1 MEALLRR
8 MDRETI
14 AAAVTDTV
22 VDPLT
27 PEAVAVILAIPSAT
41 GESNPVALTAPTFV
55 LEECQVTV
63 VVRICVVPSEYLP
76 VAENCCVWPRGTWAS
91 AGPTEIAFNL
101 GTTWFAPGPD
111 AQPVQRMANPA
122 KRIAMILYIISPHVA
137 LIGTGTL
144 DLRTTGSK
152 NHLFQRSKSV
162 ACIKVIEPDV

>member
-1 MEALLRR
+1 MEALLRT

-22 VDPLT
+22 VDPLS

-63 VVRICVVPSEYLP
+63 EVRICVVPSEYLA

-91 AGPTEIAFNL
+91 AGLTEMAFNL
-101 GTTWFAPGPD
+101 GTTWFAPGLVV
-111 AQPVQRMANPA
+111 QPVQRMANPA
-122 KRIAMILYIISPHVA
+122 KRIAMILCINGPHVA
-137 LIGTGTL
+137 LIGTETV

-162 ACIKVIEPDV
+162 TCIKVIEPDV

>member
-1 MEALLRR
+1 MAVNCSSVPNGMEALLRT

-101 GTTWFAPGPD
+101 GTTWFAP

-137 LIGTGTL
+137 LIGTGTH

-162 ACIKVIEPDV
+162 